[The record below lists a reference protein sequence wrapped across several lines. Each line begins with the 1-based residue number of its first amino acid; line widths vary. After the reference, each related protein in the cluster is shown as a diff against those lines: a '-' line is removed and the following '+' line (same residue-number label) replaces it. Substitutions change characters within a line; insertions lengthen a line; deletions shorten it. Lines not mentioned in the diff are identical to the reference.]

1 MYMKRHL
8 HISLKFIIVHIRSV
22 CFVLGM
28 NFNIP
33 TIHKRDVY
41 HDYPVSGHVTVS
53 YCKFG
58 ILTHFHTFY
67 TKKSEVKKKQHFKG

>member
-1 MYMKRHL
+1 
-8 HISLKFIIVHIRSV
+8 
-22 CFVLGM
+22 M

-33 TIHKRDVY
+33 TIHKKGAY

-58 ILTHFHTFY
+58 ILTHLQTFY
-67 TKKSEVKKKQHFKG
+67 TKKSEVKKKNISKVNVMCTERNVGHNYVI

>member
-1 MYMKRHL
+1 
-8 HISLKFIIVHIRSV
+8 
-22 CFVLGM
+22 M

-58 ILTHFHTFY
+58 ILTHLQTFY
-67 TKKSEVKKKQHFKG
+67 TKKSEVKKNQKHISKVNGICTERSVGHNYVI